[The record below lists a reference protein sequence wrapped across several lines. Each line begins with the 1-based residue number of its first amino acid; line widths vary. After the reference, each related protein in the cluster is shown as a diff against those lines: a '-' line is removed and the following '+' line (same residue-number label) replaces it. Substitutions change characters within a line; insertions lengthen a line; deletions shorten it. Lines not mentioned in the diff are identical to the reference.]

1 MLSMAAERGSVHVL
15 IGGEGQR
22 SELSDFG
29 LVLSHYGV
37 NGYATGA
44 LGVLG
49 PVRMPYA
56 RAVSVVRFMSRLLS
70 ELIQKLYGEQ
80 LPPNRQ
86 APGLPLS

>member
-1 MLSMAAERGSVHVL
+1 VQVL
-15 IGGEGQR
+15 IGSEGQR
-22 SELSDFG
+22 TELSDFG

-37 NGYATGA
+37 SGYATGA

-70 ELIQKLYGEQ
+70 ELTQQLYGDQ
-80 LPPNRQ
+80 LPPPEQ
-86 APGLPLS
+86 MQDLPLS